1 MTRNRLIQLIALAC
15 MFVCI
20 VSAGLL
26 MNPIND
32 QRKALQLDMG
42 LDATTSAV
50 PPHIILQ
57 TAALGSF
64 RGLLVDFLWYRVNQL
79 KEEGKFYEIN
89 TLSQFITTLQPRF
102 PQVWAFHAWNMAYN
116 ISVTTSTPQERWSWV
131 NNGVRLLRDQGIVL
145 NPRSV
150 RLYRELSWIFFH
162 KIGQMSDDMHWYYKA
177 QLAREWEEILGV
189 PNPDARTEEIVA
201 RFRMVA
207 NAPATLQQVRD
218 SSPDTSELVDKL
230 QAAGIE
236 PNEQLLRQ
244 INRLLMFGFS
254 KDAQLLGLDVS
265 QVPSSMGLNPE
276 LIRLMNTPKYGR
288 EPFTTLVAYMRKRAL
303 IDVYHM
309 DPQKMLAIMEEFGP
323 IDWRHPAAHGQYW
336 ASVGTQMYDELRN
349 PTDTDLLN
357 TYRQK
362 LHSFQDLT
370 RSGRVSFDAITSTID
385 LLPDPRFI
393 PAYDKAYDDSIAM
406 AERTG
411 QKNVETSYGPGHE
424 NFLLMATMYMY
435 LYGDPKDAEKYFLRA
450 KELYADTPSNK
461 ISGRY
466 DSTVQD
472 LVLKEFID
480 MRDMASS
487 TRQFVDAMV
496 INGIRQG
503 LFNYD
508 ARIFDRFLGLARVGY
523 DRYMKGKVVTPN
535 ATQDRMSLPPFEE
548 LVVESYSGFMRS
560 GTVNALTKARVWSN
574 TPLPIKLRSYTSLRP
589 IFETQ
594 AAEANLQLERAF
606 PVPEG
611 YKAPDLKAVD
621 PNKPD
626 ASKANGAQLERK

>member
-1 MTRNRLIQLIALAC
+1 MTRNRTIQLISMAC
-15 MFVCI
+15 LLVCLTG
-20 VSAGLL
+20 AGLL
-26 MNPIND
+26 MKPINQ
-32 QRKALQLDMG
+32 QRKTLQLDMG
-42 LDATTSAV
+42 LDANTSAV

-131 NNGVRLLRDQGIVL
+131 NNGIRLLRDQGIVL

-162 KIGQMSDDMHWYYKA
+162 KVGQMSDDMHWYYKG
-177 QLAREWEEILGV
+177 QLAREWEEILGA
-189 PNPDARTEEIVA
+189 PNPDGRTEDIVA
-201 RFRMVA
+201 RFRLVA
-207 NAPATLQQVRD
+207 QAPATLDQLRKV
-218 SSPDTSELVDKL
+218 SPETAELLDKL
-230 QAAGIE
+230 NAAKIE

-244 INRLLMFGFS
+244 INRLFMFGFS
-254 KDAQLLGLDVS
+254 RDARLLGMDLRELPAS
-265 QVPSSMGLNPE
+265 LGINPE
-276 LIRLMNTPKYGR
+276 LMKLINDPKYADV
-288 EPFTTLVAYMRKRAL
+288 PFTSLVSYMRKRTL

-309 DPQKMLAIMEEFGP
+309 DPQKMLEIMEEFGP

-336 ASVGTQMYDELRN
+336 ASMGTQMYDELRN
-349 PTDTDLLN
+349 PTDSDLLN

-370 RSGRVSFDAITSTID
+370 RSGRVSFDALTGTID

-393 PAYDKAYDDSIAM
+393 PAYDKAYDDAIAM

-411 QKNVETSYGPGHE
+411 QRNVETSYGPGHE

-450 KELYADTPSNK
+450 KELYAETPSNK
-461 ISGRY
+461 LSKRY
-466 DSTVQD
+466 DSTVQE

-480 MRDMASS
+480 MRDMTSS
-487 TRQFVDAMV
+487 TRQFIDAMV
-496 INGIRQG
+496 VNGVRQG

-508 ARIFDRFLGLARVGY
+508 NRIFERFLGLARVGY
-523 DRYMKGKVVTPN
+523 DRYMKGKVVNPL
-535 ATQDRMSLPPFEE
+535 ATQDRMSLPPFED

-560 GTVNALTKARVWSN
+560 GTINIMSKARVWNN
-574 TPLPIKLRSYTSLRP
+574 TPLPIKLRAYTNLKP
-589 IFETQ
+589 ILEQQ
-594 AAEANLQLERAF
+594 AIEGGLDVARAF
-606 PVPEG
+606 PTPEG
-611 YKAPDLKAVD
+611 YVAPDKKVVD
-621 PNKPD
+621 PSKPQD
-626 ASKANGAQLERK
+626 NPDGIQVERK